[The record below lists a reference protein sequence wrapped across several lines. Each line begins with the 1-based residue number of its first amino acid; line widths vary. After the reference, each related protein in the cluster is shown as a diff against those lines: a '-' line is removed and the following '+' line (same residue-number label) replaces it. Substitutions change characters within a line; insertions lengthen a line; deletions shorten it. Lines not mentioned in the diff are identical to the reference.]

1 MKRGKLELK
10 DINPIVKTYSYSKIE
25 SIFGDRAAEVARL
38 VGVKKASKPK
48 KSKKD
53 KEEEGGE

>member
-25 SIFGDRAAEVARL
+25 SIFGDRASEVARL

-53 KEEEGGE
+53 KEETGGE